1 MRAARVRAPGSSPS
15 HLGPPKAR
23 IPGPVW
29 ARRAPLML
37 MMRAPAVRI
46 IKSRP
51 RGGSSIIESAA
62 AAPRRPKTCPNAT
75 RKACGFRSH
84 SPANFEFPR
93 PCRRPRK
100 GAHHEHQRD
109 PRDAAEGRRQSR
121 VFHKGF
127 AFTSSPSPGGP
138 RPHPQKGPAALPDYF
153 RQTVSLTFG
162 GSCGLQRSWVKK
174 SDLGCSGKAYLW
186 CSILWLK
193 TLPRTTCI
201 VRIETK
207 LNFHS
212 TPRSPR
218 KHCPCRPAGC
228 DRSWPSD
235 RKPENPNTDTHTH
248 REAHTHTHIVPR
260 ILPQSPNNGPK
271 TPSCCRCAPFQPRYR
286 RPDNS

>member
-15 HLGPPKAR
+15 HLGPPKSPHPWASLGALSPADAHDAR
-23 IPGPVW
+23 ACGAHHQVT
-29 ARRAPLML
+29 AA
-37 MMRAPAVRI
+37 
-46 IKSRP
+46 
-51 RGGSSIIESAA
+51 GGSSIIESAA

-153 RQTVSLTFG
+153 RPTVSADVRRLVWLTTIVG
-162 GSCGLQRSWVKK
+162 KK

-186 CSILWLK
+186 CSI
-193 TLPRTTCI
+193 C
-201 VRIETK
+201 
-207 LNFHS
+207 
-212 TPRSPR
+212 
-218 KHCPCRPAGC
+218 G
-228 DRSWPSD
+228 
-235 RKPENPNTDTHTH
+235 
-248 REAHTHTHIVPR
+248 
-260 ILPQSPNNGPK
+260 
-271 TPSCCRCAPFQPRYR
+271 
-286 RPDNS
+286 